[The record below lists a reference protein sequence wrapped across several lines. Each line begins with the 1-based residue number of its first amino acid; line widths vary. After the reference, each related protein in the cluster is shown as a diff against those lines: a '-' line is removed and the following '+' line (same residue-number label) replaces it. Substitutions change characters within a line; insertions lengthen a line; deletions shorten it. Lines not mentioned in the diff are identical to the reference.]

1 MLAMVD
7 QFMDYLALERGAS
20 PHTRSAYTRDLASFA
35 EWLGARR
42 IHSWNAVNRRH
53 VLDYLLDQREVGM
66 KTTSLARR
74 LAAIKSFFRY
84 LAQEGLLASD
94 PTSSMDG
101 PKLWK
106 TLPDTLSP
114 AEVDRLL
121 AQPAVE
127 KPVGLRD
134 RAMLE
139 VLYGSGLR
147 VSEAVTLSLDDVRFD
162 DRYLRCMG
170 KGRKER
176 FVPFGREAEGWIR
189 RYLAEARPLFDRAGK
204 SKALFLSQRGGPLD
218 RRSVWRIIQ
227 SRARAAGIAKPVHP
241 HTLRHSFAT
250 HLLSAGADLRTIQ
263 ELLGHA
269 SLATTQKYTHLDVER
284 LMEVYRKA
292 HPKAEEEK
300 GGGG

>member
-20 PHTRSAYTRDLASFA
+20 PHTRSAYTRDLSSFA
-35 EWLGARR
+35 EWLGAKR
-42 IHSWNAVNRRH
+42 IASWNAVNRRH
-53 VLDYLLDQREVGM
+53 VLDYLLDQREAGL

-84 LAQEGLLASD
+84 LTQEGLLASD
-94 PTSSMDG
+94 PTSAMDG

-121 AQPAVE
+121 AQPPVDR
-127 KPVGLRD
+127 PVGLRD

-147 VSEAVTLSLDDVRFD
+147 VAEVVTLALDDVRFD

-176 FVPFGREAEGWIR
+176 FVPFGREAEGWVR
-189 RYLAEARPLFDRAGK
+189 RYLAEARPRLDRAGK
-204 SKALFLSQRGGPLD
+204 SKALFVSQRGGPLD
-218 RRSVWRIIQ
+218 RRSVWRMIQ
-227 SRARAAGIAKPVHP
+227 ARARAAGLAKPVHP

-250 HLLSAGADLRTIQ
+250 HLLAGNAPIRVIQ
-263 ELLGHA
+263 EMLGHA
-269 SLATTQKYTHLDVER
+269 DIATTQIYTHVDAGR
-284 LMEVYRKA
+284 LKGIHEKF
-292 HPKAEEEK
+292 HPRA
-300 GGGG
+300 

>member
-35 EWLGARR
+35 EWLGAKR
-42 IHSWNAVNRRH
+42 IASWNAVNRRH
-53 VLDYLLDQREVGM
+53 VLDYLLDQREAGL

-74 LAAIKSFFRY
+74 LAAVKSFFRY
-84 LAQEGLLASD
+84 LTQEGLLAAD
-94 PTSSMDG
+94 PTSAMDG

-121 AQPAVE
+121 AQPPVD
-127 KPVGLRD
+127 KPSGLRD

-147 VSEAVTLSLDDVRFD
+147 VSEVVTLALDDVRFD

-189 RYLAEARPLFDRAGK
+189 RYLAEARPRLDRAGK
-204 SKALFLSQRGGPLD
+204 SKALFVSQRGGPLD
-218 RRSVWRIIQ
+218 RRSVWRMIQ
-227 SRARAAGIAKPVHP
+227 TRARAAGVSKPVHP

-250 HLLSAGADLRTIQ
+250 HLLAGNAPIRVIQ
-263 ELLGHA
+263 EMLGHA
-269 SLATTQKYTHLDVER
+269 DIATTQIYTHVDSGR
-284 LMEVYRKA
+284 LKGIHEKF
-292 HPKAEEEK
+292 HPRA
-300 GGGG
+300 